1 MPSFKLLLFGCLVT
15 GTLSARAQVLLFAQD
30 FAAGGTPAAYAS
42 GSPGTGQWNAIST
55 TGANKAWTVDSGALQ
70 LSSVGSH
77 SAYAS
82 RTADFLITAT
92 AIRVTFDLAF
102 VSSATALTSA
112 FQMFL
117 GSGFSTNNAAE
128 ANADTYAKFGL
139 NFTASDGFVV
149 RDISGASNGA
159 ATFGTGIHAITWVLN
174 NTGSTLAYLAPD
186 GSTETLGNDAYDLWV
201 GTSRQLNERT
211 VTNGAQTMTDWKFG
225 ASGSGTYS
233 LGLDNFVVTAIPEPA
248 TAPLLAA
255 GFIVVLGLLAR
266 RAREKPAKRSLGRFH

>member
-1 MPSFKLLLFGCLVT
+1 MSFSTSLLLGFVAT
-15 GTLSARAQVLLFAQD
+15 GMLSAHAQVLLFEQD
-30 FAAGGTPAAYAS
+30 FGAGGTPAAYAN

-55 TGANKAWTVDSGALQ
+55 TGANKTWTVDSGALH

-82 RTADFLITAT
+82 RTTDFLVTAT

-102 VSSATALTSA
+102 ASSSTALTSA

-117 GSGFSTNNAAE
+117 GTGFSTNNAAE

-139 NFTASDGFVV
+139 NFTASNGFVV
-149 RDISGASNGA
+149 RDISGASNGS
-159 ATFGTGIHAITWVLN
+159 ATFGAGIHAVTWVLN
-174 NTGSTLAYLAPD
+174 NTGSALTYLAPD

-211 VTNGAQTMTDWKFG
+211 VTNAAQTMTDWKFG
-225 ASGSGTYS
+225 ASGSGSYS

-248 TAPLLAA
+248 PAPLLAA
-255 GFIVVLGLLAR
+255 GFIVALGMVAR
-266 RAREKPAKRSLGRFH
+266 RASAGNRGRTP